1 MHGAPT
7 IGLKIINKYVH
18 EFSPTSCSRIIIKIN
33 YNFLSS
39 RLPPRM
45 KNICLSLLKTIQE
58 FDDVITAAEEPKG
71 NINF

>member
-1 MHGAPT
+1 
-7 IGLKIINKYVH
+7 
-18 EFSPTSCSRIIIKIN
+18 
-33 YNFLSS
+33 
-39 RLPPRM
+39 M